1 MDKQIFILNG
11 TAGAGKDTFAG
22 LLYKYVSVR
31 HISSIT
37 PVKEAAK
44 ALGCNGVKTDEYRNF
59 LCELKKFV
67 NSQGDFIWSYLDKQ
81 VEEFRSSDKIQVL
94 LIDIREPEEI
104 AKAAQRYKAKTILI
118 RRCDES
124 HQNFDVPHNSA
135 DSGVENY
142 RYDYMVPNII
152 SKNNDMKQ
160 FDYAVK
166 LFYENVI
173 KKSELPL
180 NGKIVAIDFDNTIA
194 KTEYPKIIKPIP
206 EMIKFLR
213 ECKEQGATII
223 LWSCRG
229 GKYLDEAVQ
238 WCVEH
243 NVPIDY
249 VNENA
254 PFKIESYGNDSRK
267 IAADLYI
274 DDKSFNYG
282 CIGDAFTDLVAEYL
296 FNDYL
301 FD

>member
-1 MDKQIFILNG
+1 MFHFFHPFLVY
-11 TAGAGKDTFAG
+11 
-22 LLYKYVSVR
+22 LLY
-31 HISSIT
+31 
-37 PVKEAAK
+37 
-44 ALGCNGVKTDEYRNF
+44 F
-59 LCELKKFV
+59 LLSTRFT
-67 NSQGDFIWSYLDKQ
+67 FL
-81 VEEFRSSDKIQVL
+81 EFPRRS
-94 LIDIREPEEI
+94 IDIREPEEI
-104 AKAAQRYKAKTILI
+104 KKAAQRYKAKTILI

-142 RYDYMVPNII
+142 QYDYMVPNII
-152 SKNNDMKQ
+152 SKNNGMKQ

-180 NGKIVAIDFDNTIA
+180 NGKVIAVDFDNTIA

-206 EMIKFLR
+206 EMIKFLCD
-213 ECKEQGATII
+213 CKKQGATII
-223 LWSCRG
+223 LWTCRG
-229 GKYLDEAVQ
+229 GKYLDEAAQ
-238 WCVEH
+238 WCVGH

-249 VNENA
+249 VNENV
-254 PFKIESYGNDSRK
+254 PFKIQSYSNDSRK

-296 FNDYL
+296 FNDYP
-301 FD
+301 FN

>member
-11 TAGAGKDTFAG
+11 TARAGKDTFAG

-44 ALGCNGVKTDEYRNF
+44 ALGCNDVKTDEYRNF

-81 VEEFRSSDKIQVL
+81 VEEFRVSDKIQVL

-104 AKAAQRYKAKTILI
+104 AKAVQRYKAKTILI
-118 RRCDES
+118 NRCDKLYD
-124 HQNFDVPHNSA
+124 NFDIPRNTA
-135 DSGVENY
+135 DLSVKNY
-142 RYDYMVPNII
+142 KYDYVIPNI
-152 SKNNDMKQ
+152 NMKQ
-160 FDYAVK
+160 FDYVVK
-166 LFYENVI
+166 LFCENII
-173 KKSELPL
+173 KKRGLPL
-180 NGKIVAIDFDNTIA
+180 NGKVIAVDFDNTIA
-194 KTEYPKIIKPIP
+194 ETEYPKIIKPIP
-206 EMIKFLR
+206 ETIKFLR

-223 LWSCRG
+223 LWTCRG
-229 GKYLDEAVQ
+229 GKCLDEAVQ

-254 PFKIESYGNDSRK
+254 PSKIKFWGNDCRK
-267 IAADLYI
+267 VAADLYI
-274 DDKSFNYG
+274 DDKSL
-282 CIGDAFTDLVAEYL
+282 DP
-296 FNDYL
+296 DYL
-301 FD
+301 DDVFADLIVERLCNEVFELTGGV